1 MAIDLIRATPEHAD
15 AVARIFF
22 DAFEDIATRHGFAS
36 DIYSRE
42 MAAGAGIAFCSRPD
56 MYGIVAIEDKQVVGF
71 NFVQLTDAVAGVGPI
86 CVDPKRQS
94 KGLGRRLMQHIV
106 DYSLANH
113 GPQVRLYQEGFNM
126 ISLSLYTAIGFDV
139 TEPVVLMSVPPT
151 TDPTVRPLTPADI
164 EAADAL
170 CLATQKVSR
179 RNELGM
185 MIQVGPGMGVVPHG
199 RFAGDKLT
207 AFVVPGFF
215 GFGSGE
221 SADDLITTARV
232 AIAGL
237 PQPLQKMFL
246 PTRNGLLYRTALQH
260 GFRALKV
267 GQLMA
272 IGPFEQPTGFW
283 APSVAY

>member
-1 MAIDLIRATPEHAD
+1 MAIDLIRATPEHAPS
-15 AVARIFF
+15 VARIFF
-22 DAFEDIATRHGFAS
+22 DAFEDIATRHGFQS
-36 DIYSRE
+36 DIYSRD
-42 MAAGAGIAFCSRPD
+42 MAAGAGAAFCSRPD
-56 MYGIVAIEDKQVVGF
+56 MYGVMAVEDSEVIGF

-94 KGLGRRLMQHIV
+94 RGLGRRLMQHVV
-106 DYSLANH
+106 DHCLAHH

-126 ISLSLYTAIGFDV
+126 ISLSLYTSIGYDV
-139 TEPVVLMSVPPT
+139 TEPVVLMSVPPM
-151 TDPTVRPLTPADI
+151 TDPTVRPLTPDDI

-170 CLATQKVSR
+170 CQATQKVSR
-179 RNELGM
+179 KNELAM
-185 MIQVGPGMGVVPHG
+185 MIQNGPAIGVVPQG
-199 RFAGDKLT
+199 RFAGGKLT

-215 GFGSGE
+215 GFASAE
-221 SADDLITTARV
+221 SAEDLIVTARV
-232 AIAGL
+232 GIAGL
-237 PQPLQKMFL
+237 PPELRKMFL
-246 PTRNGLLYRTALQH
+246 PTRNGLLYRTALNH